1 MSLIIIFLR
10 GHFRWLYTWH
20 KIGLDSKDEAF
31 DIILMTHPESVK
43 KLPEVEIC
51 VKTNHLQTNYSNMWS
66 VGRSALKYLQTL
78 TLSYLVL
85 VDVCGENSL
94 LCQVL
99 VLVPPAPLV
108 LRTER
113 DHRYDKYLNS
123 QECLF
128 NPAASFLLKYRS
140 AVQKLASVWSQ
151 DKKEVPEIDPLQR
164 LLMRADL
171 DTFPTPGLLGWWPTD
186 LICNRN
192 AATTHFR

>member
-1 MSLIIIFLR
+1 MVF
-10 GHFRWLYTWH
+10 WQECTEVPA
-20 KIGLDSKDEAF
+20 DF
-31 DIILMTHPESVK
+31 DPL
-43 KLPEVEIC
+43 LPGP
-51 VKTNHLQTNYSNMWS
+51 
-66 VGRSALKYLQTL
+66 GRCLWRE
-78 TLSYLVL
+78 LSPLSGS
-85 VDVCGENSL
+85 CP
-94 LCQVL
+94 C
-99 VLVPPAPLV
+99 PPAPLV

-128 NPAASFLLKYRS
+128 NPAASFLLKYRL

-151 DKKEVPEIDPLQR
+151 HKNEVPEKDPVQR